1 MESAAHGDITQ
12 RLDPALRHLASARTD
27 LSADVLAPTRASLN
41 ERRRRDAQALDTAGV
56 DISDVQV
63 IVDTQ
68 RSVPIRIYRGSSE
81 ATAPAVIYCHAGAF
95 VLGNLDTDHRQCIE
109 FARRAECVVISVDYR
124 LAPEHPYPAA
134 LDDVLAVLAWVVAG
148 TGELGIDADRL
159 AVAGN
164 SAGGALAA
172 RVAQCAAER
181 FRAAAGVPAAAPA
194 GARRPP
200 VTLEGGVRGHAGIRR
215 SRGRTDV
222 ALLPWWTT
230 EFTGSRPG
238 LRQRPDRYRSHPDHL
253 LRTRSAA

>member
-81 ATAPAVIYCHAGAF
+81 AAAPAVIYCHAGAF

-172 RVAQCAAER
+172 RVAQCAAEGSR
-181 FRAAAGVPAAAPA
+181 RRWCSSCCTSRCSTTARHPRRRSSRPRRDSTAPRPHRCGATTLVDNRVHRQPSRA
-194 GARRPP
+194 PP
-200 VTLEGGVRGHAGIRR
+200 VT
-215 SRGRTDV
+215 
-222 ALLPWWTT
+222 
-230 EFTGSRPG
+230 
-238 LRQRPDRYRSHPDHL
+238 
-253 LRTRSAA
+253 